1 MNSRCVSNR
10 YKDPS
15 GKYWLRNNLSA
26 ENVIG
31 DGFYDMGSAGPNLDA
46 VQNFPPLSELQHL
59 AVNQKREIVLVD
71 WTNDTMLQTIFQEAT
86 ENIVTRSSQGQLRQ
100 IAHTV
105 AKFMGGAVEQ
115 SNIADFPYKFHISEL
130 KVKLGSNVIP
140 IGMIRQGTFYHRA
153 LLFKAICDRLGVTP
167 CSLVR
172 GEFSR
177 SWNVVDV
184 RKHSL
189 VVKVHPTK
197 EPIAPSSPA
206 PPVSKEGK
214 KPSSRSNTPSAGK
227 SYNGGLSGSNGINGL
242 SSSKPS
248 SPPTSSTRFFNEDQ
262 QEALK
267 EAAII
272 DLMFEP
278 GKLLIV
284 GNASAN
290 AYQRM

>member
-1 MNSRCVSNR
+1 
-10 YKDPS
+10 
-15 GKYWLRNNLSA
+15 
-26 ENVIG
+26 
-31 DGFYDMGSAGPNLDA
+31 MGSAGPNLDA
-46 VQNFPPLSELQHL
+46 VQNFPPLLDLQQL
-59 AVNQKREIVLVD
+59 EVNKKREILLVD
-71 WTNDTMLQTIFQEAT
+71 WMNDNVLQMIFQEAT
-86 ENIVTRSSQGQLRQ
+86 ENIVTKTPQGQLRH

-105 AKFMGGAVEQ
+105 AKFMGGAIDQ
-115 SNIADFPYKFHISEL
+115 SNLADFSYKFHISEL

-153 LLFKAICDRLGVTP
+153 LLFKAICDRLGITP
-167 CSLVR
+167 CSLIR
-172 GEFSR
+172 GDFNR

-197 EPIAPSSPA
+197 DPVAPSSPA
-206 PPVSKEGK
+206 PPHSASKDPKDGK
-214 KPSSRSNTPSAGK
+214 KPPSRTSTPLSGK
-227 SYNGGLSGSNGINGL
+227 SAYSATNGGREMSPLN
-242 SSSKPS
+242 KPS

-278 GKLLIV
+278 GKLLII
-284 GNASAN
+284 GNGAATT
-290 AYQRM
+290 YQRM